1 MGQKTFLPN
10 LSNLTDSTCMYLHD
24 GLKESRSLLAIGQKE
39 FRTFRN
45 PTKTAIHNLKDFLN
59 APETWKFGWI
69 SYDVKNA
76 IEDLQT
82 PLPDPIG
89 FPDLHFFVPRI
100 VIAIEKGELHV
111 LSGNDEPDC
120 AEIINTLKQELTPH
134 QPTLGALSPRIT
146 KEAYL
151 EAVNTLQE
159 HIQRGDI
166 YEINFCQDF
175 YSEHHPIAPF
185 NTYLSLHHLT
195 KAPFS
200 VYLRHEDSYLLCG
213 SPERYIKKTGS
224 KLTSEPIKGTI
235 KRGINPTEDEA
246 LKEALRTDVK
256 ERGENI
262 MITDLV
268 RNDLSKIAKKGTVK
282 VEELCGIHS
291 FATVHQMISTV
302 TAEVDDTVDF
312 PETLLATFPMGSMT
326 GAPKV
331 SAMQLTDRYEVER
344 RGLYSGSVGYIDPN
358 GDFDF
363 NVVIRSLLY
372 NAQSHYLSAKV
383 GGAIT
388 ALSEPIK
395 EYEECLLKAEALF
408 RSLR

>member
-1 MGQKTFLPN
+1 MGRKTILPN
-10 LSNLTDSTCMYLHD
+10 LSNLTDSTCLYLHD
-24 GLKESRSLLAIGQKE
+24 GLRESRSLLAIGQKE
-39 FRTFRN
+39 HQSFRN
-45 PTKTAIHNLKDFLN
+45 PTREDIVKLKDFIKKQKG
-59 APETWKFGWI
+59 WKFGWI

-76 IEDLQT
+76 LEDLET

-100 VIAIEKGELHV
+100 VISVEKGELTV
-111 LSGNDEPDC
+111 LSGNDQPDC
-120 AEIINTLKQELTPH
+120 HEVVNALKKDLPNH
-134 QPTLGALSPRIT
+134 QTSTGTLSPRIT
-146 KEAYL
+146 KEEYL
-151 EAVNTLQE
+151 QAIRTLQE

-175 YSEHHPIAPF
+175 YSENHPIEPF
-185 NTYLSLHHLT
+185 GTYLSLHHLT

-200 VYLRHEDSYLLCG
+200 VFLKHEDSYLLCG
-213 SPERYIKKTGS
+213 SPERYIKKAGT
-224 KLTSEPIKGTI
+224 KLISEPIKGTI
-235 KRGINPTEDEA
+235 RRGKDEA
-246 LKEALRTDVK
+246 EDALLKEALRTDVK

-268 RNDLSKIAKKGTVK
+268 RNDLSKIAQKGSVK

-291 FATVHQMISTV
+291 FETVHQMISTV
-302 TAEVDDTVDF
+302 TAQVDEETDF
-312 PETLLATFPMGSMT
+312 ADTLLATFPMGSMT

-331 SAMQLTDRYEVER
+331 RAMQLTDRYEVER

-388 ALSEPIK
+388 ALSEPEK

-408 RSLR
+408 RSLH